1 MAGSRILGV
10 SAGTRYVGIAV
21 LDGSN
26 LIDWKIQTFT
36 GSWSKQ
42 KEKAIV
48 NAISTICR
56 TYAITTI
63 ALKYPDP
70 IRSSTALL
78 QLTEKIHAHAE
89 AYGLEICQYSL
100 MDIFHYCHGK
110 GKNMHEWISAY
121 IRERYPLFTRECRKE
136 KKASYPYYTRMF
148 EAILVAEIANDG
160 K

>member
-1 MAGSRILGV
+1 MAGGRILGV

-21 LDGSN
+21 LDGPN
-26 LIDWKIQTFT
+26 LIDWKVQTFPR
-36 GSWSKQ
+36 SWSKQ
-42 KEKAIV
+42 KEQVIV

-63 ALKYPDP
+63 AIKSPDP

-89 AYGLEICQYSL
+89 ANRFEIYQYNL

-110 GKNMHEWISAY
+110 GKNIHEGISEY
-121 IRERYPLFTRECRKE
+121 IRERYPLFTRECHQE
-136 KKASYPYYTRMF
+136 QKASYPYYSRMF
-148 EAILVAEIANDG
+148 EAILLAEMAYKG